1 MPRVRAVSADDP
13 SESRYGDA
21 GRVAA
26 CGLSLAPFRGL
37 RYDPTKV
44 SSLAAVTS
52 PPYDVVD
59 PDDRVRLEDCD
70 PHNVV
75 RLILPRPEPTAEDGY
90 RHAARLLGDWQRGGI
105 LTPDPEPALYVYEQ
119 YTDAEDGGLLQRG
132 LIGALAVSEPKAGIV
147 LPHEDV
153 MPRPVADR
161 VGLMRTTKANLEP
174 LLLTYRGDGRAAG
187 VVERAAAREPL
198 IETVTSD
205 GTRHRLWALTDRA
218 ELAAVAA
225 DLATCRAL
233 IADGHHRWAMYL
245 RLQREHRHLARS
257 PWDRGMVLLVDT
269 AEYPLRVRAIHRVL
283 QRLPLRKALARL
295 RAVGDDA
302 WTLVDLGDARE
313 PALKALA
320 EAARSGA
327 TGARGAGG
335 AFLLT
340 GDGRHHL
347 LTGPDEA
354 TLNAAVPRSL
364 PEEYRR
370 LDATVLHSVLL
381 ERVWQVPDD
390 PEHIAYL
397 HDTDAAVR
405 EAARLGGTAVLLHPV
420 EEGVVRRL
428 AEQGVTMPRKSTS
441 FGPKPATGLVLRSLP
456 LG

>member
-1 MPRVRAVSADDP
+1 MPRVRAVSAHDA
-13 SESRYGDA
+13 SETRYGDA

-26 CGLSLAPFRGL
+26 CGLSLSPFRGL
-37 RYDPTKV
+37 RYNPEQVD
-44 SSLAAVTS
+44 SLAAVTS

-59 PDDRVRLEDCD
+59 PDGRVRLEDSD

-90 RHAARLLGDWQRGGI
+90 RHAARLLGDWQREGV
-105 LTPDPEPALYVYEQ
+105 LAADPVPALYVYEQ
-119 YTDAEDGGLLQRG
+119 QTAPEDGGLLQRG
-132 LIGALAVSEPKAGIV
+132 LIGALAVSDARAGMV

-187 VVERAAAREPL
+187 VVEQAAAGEPL
-198 IETVTSD
+198 IETSTSD
-205 GTRHRLWALTDRA
+205 GTRHRLWAVTDPA
-218 ELAAVAA
+218 QLAAVSA

-245 RLQREHRHLARS
+245 RLQREHRHLAQS

-269 AEYPLRVRAIHRVL
+269 AQYPLRVRAIHRVL
-283 QRLPLRKALARL
+283 HRLPVTEALARL
-295 RAVGDDA
+295 EATDGDA
-302 WTLVDLGDARE
+302 WTVTDLGETQAA
-313 PALKALA
+313 ALDALA
-320 EAARSGA
+320 AAKA
-327 TGARGAGG
+327 AGEG
-335 AFLLT
+335 AFLLA
-340 GDGRHHL
+340 GDGRYRL
-347 LTGPDEA
+347 VTGPDDK
-354 TLNAAVPRSL
+354 TLDAAVPLSL
-364 PEEYRR
+364 PDEYRR
-370 LDATVLHSVLL
+370 LDATVLHSVLFDH
-381 ERVWQVPDD
+381 VWRVPDD
-390 PEHIAYL
+390 PEHIGYL

-441 FGPKPATGLVLRSLP
+441 FGPKPATGLVLRNLR